1 MNHALKITNLYQL
14 REYLK
19 YKNKLNG
26 ESSTKP
32 VVTINCPR
40 LTWVLTSEMWCP
52 PSDLK
57 GILAEAY
64 RQSRFEFQNLK

>member
-1 MNHALKITNLYQL
+1 MNYALKITNLYQL

-32 VVTINCPR
+32 VVTIDCPR
-40 LTWVLTSEMWCP
+40 LTWVLTSEM
-52 PSDLK
+52 
-57 GILAEAY
+57 
-64 RQSRFEFQNLK
+64 

>member
-14 REYLK
+14 RE

-40 LTWVLTSEMWCP
+40 LTWVLTSEM
-52 PSDLK
+52 
-57 GILAEAY
+57 
-64 RQSRFEFQNLK
+64 